1 MMIRR
6 IACLTFAVALLQACE
21 TTGGASSQPEGTLQ
35 RIAATGQINLGVR
48 EDRPPMSFR
57 DQSGNFTG
65 YSVDLCA
72 AIAEGVRTKLG
83 RRDIAVNYVP
93 VSAEARFEAVKS
105 GQIDILCGATT
116 KTLSR
121 AEEVGFTQLT
131 FATGASLISLEGRGI
146 EGLAGL
152 RGKRV
157 AVTEGTTTID
167 TLRRVLA
174 TQAINAEIVPVE
186 SAEAGMALLDN
197 DAVDA
202 FAADQVVLIGLA
214 MSRPSG
220 KTYGI
225 SKQLYSFE
233 PFALAIRRGDPD
245 FQLVADRVLSE
256 LNRTGRIGDV
266 YSRWFGRFAQQ
277 PPDAVIAVYTLGATP
292 E

>member
-6 IACLTFAVALLQACE
+6 IACVTLAVAFLQACE
-21 TTGGASSQPEGTLQ
+21 TTGATSGQAEGTLQ
-35 RIAATGQINLGVR
+35 RIAASGQINLGVR

-72 AIAEGVRTKLG
+72 SIAEGVKSQLG

-93 VSAEARFEAVKS
+93 LTAETRFDALTS

-116 KTLSR
+116 KTLGR
-121 AEEVGFTQLT
+121 AEQVGFTQLT
-131 FATGASLISLEGRGI
+131 FATGASLISPEGRGVK
-146 EGLAGL
+146 GLAEL

-167 TLRRVLA
+167 VLRRALA
-174 TQAINAEIVPVE
+174 TRAINAEIVPVD

-197 DAVDA
+197 NAVAA

-214 MSRPSG
+214 MSRPSD
-220 KTYGI
+220 KTYAI
-225 SKQLYSFE
+225 SNELYSFE
-233 PFALAIRRGDPD
+233 PLALAIRRGDPD
-245 FQLVADRVLSE
+245 FQLVADRALSQ
-256 LNRTGRIGDV
+256 LNRTGQIGDV
-266 YSRWFGRFAQQ
+266 YSRWFSRFAQQ